1 MFNEIILNKQI
12 HTNRKQGIKRNKNTF
27 SNKMDSVAMK
37 NAHGFFSESLDV
49 LMKMGFTFNK
59 DGEEVTKEQLMK
71 VAWGDYEPGS
81 ELAKPKKV
89 ACKPKKPRA
98 LSGYTYFG
106 QQNKVK
112 FNEEMD
118 KMEEK
123 PKFVSYV
130 GEKWKELTEEEREE
144 WGNKAKAAFEKN
156 QE

>member
-1 MFNEIILNKQI
+1 
-12 HTNRKQGIKRNKNTF
+12 
-27 SNKMDSVAMK
+27 MK

-71 VAWGDYEPGS
+71 VAWGDYEPGV
-81 ELAKPKKV
+81 ELAKPQK
-89 ACKPKKPRA
+89 AASKPKKPRA

-106 QQNKVK
+106 QQNKEK
-112 FNEEMD
+112 FNQEME
-118 KMEEK
+118 KMDEK

-130 GEKWKELTEEEREE
+130 GEKWKELSDEEREQ
-144 WGNKAKAAFEKN
+144 WGAKAKAAFEKN